1 MKKTA
6 VISMALVISAFTLLA
21 FASISRVAAQTQSSS
36 TPEVQQEAP
45 RRGWGFDTIIQ
56 KLVERFGLNQEEVA
70 AVFEEARDEKRAEME
85 QRHEERLNEAVQ
97 NGKLTEEQKNLILQK
112 KEELQTQREQY
123 KDQDVS
129 QEDWQE
135 LREQHRADIKE
146 WADENGI
153 DTKYLMG
160 PKGGHGPGGE
170 RFNQRY
176 QEL

>member
-21 FASISRVAAQTQSSS
+21 FASISQVAAQTQS
-36 TPEVQQEAP
+36 TPEAQQEAP
-45 RRGWGFDTIIQ
+45 RRGWGVDSLIQ
-56 KLVERFGLNQEEVA
+56 KLVERFGLNQEEIE
-70 AVFEEARDEKRAEME
+70 AVFEETRDAKRAEME

-97 NGKLTEEQKNLILQK
+97 SGELTEEQKNLILQK
-112 KEELQTQREQY
+112 KEKLHTQREQY
-123 KDQDVS
+123 RDQDLTRK
-129 QEDWQE
+129 EWQE

-160 PKGGHGPGGE
+160 PKGGRGPGGE